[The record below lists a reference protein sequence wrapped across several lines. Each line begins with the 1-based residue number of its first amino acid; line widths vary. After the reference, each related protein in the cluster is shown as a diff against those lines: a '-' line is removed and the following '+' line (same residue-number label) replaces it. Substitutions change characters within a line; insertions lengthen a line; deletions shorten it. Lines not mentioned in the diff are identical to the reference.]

1 MSNGPLTGRREVAV
15 MDLARESEMRTLAF
29 SFSFF
34 FFLCYWN
41 RGLIHCAAI
50 LMFAKE
56 NNNNECRGDEF
67 LFSFFLSFVFLGTIR
82 VVC

>member
-34 FFLCYWN
+34 FSYVT
-41 RGLIHCAAI
+41 GIGA
-50 LMFAKE
+50 
-56 NNNNECRGDEF
+56 
-67 LFSFFLSFVFLGTIR
+67 
-82 VVC
+82 